1 LSALD
6 WLVLAATLAAIVI
19 YGMWRGRRHQHL
31 EGYLLAD
38 RQMRWPTIALSI
50 MATQASAITFLSTP
64 GQAYT
69 DGMRFL
75 QFYLGLPIAMIIL
88 CAFFVPVFHRLKVFT
103 AYEFLERRFGV
114 KTRTITASLFL
125 LQRGLSTGITI
136 YAPAL
141 IISVLLG
148 WNIHITN
155 IVIGTLVILYTTTG
169 GTRAVSWTHV
179 QQMLI
184 ILGGMAT
191 ALVIAIRSIPADI
204 SVIEAVKVAG
214 RMGRLNAIDF
224 TFDFTTPYNFWG
236 GMIGGLLVALSY
248 FGADQSQV
256 QRYLTGETLTE
267 SRLGLLFNG
276 IVKVPMQFFILFT
289 GAMVFVFYQFVAPP
303 LIFNT
308 VERAKIGASRYAVDF
323 DKLEAKHNEQ
333 FAMKRTRVHALVD
346 AMRSGDSNAVSHAT
360 NELRSAHA
368 IEKATH
374 AEAVELLKRNDKKAD
389 GTDTNYIF
397 LTFVLRFLPA
407 GVVGLV
413 MAAIFCASM
422 SSTASGLN
430 SLASSSVIDIYK
442 RHVNPH
448 ATQHEY
454 VRVSRWLT
462 VGWGLF
468 AIGFAEYVNRLGSL
482 IEAVNRLGSLF
493 YGTIL
498 AVFML
503 ALFTKQLTEKPV
515 IAGAIIAEAATIY
528 CWLFT
533 KMAWLWWNVVGF
545 VVAIVAALIIQKLL
559 PKRPRPAQFFEHLP
573 S

>member
-1 LSALD
+1 MSALD

-141 IISVLLG
+141 IISVILG

-155 IVIGTLVILYTTTG
+155 VVIGTLVILYTTTG

-236 GMIGGLLVALSY
+236 GMVGGLLVALSY

-276 IVKVPMQFFILFT
+276 MVKVPMQFFILFT

-303 LIFNT
+303 LVFNT
-308 VERAKIGASRYAVDF
+308 VERAKIGASRYALDF
-323 DKLEAKHNEQ
+323 DKLEVKHNEQ
-333 FAMKRTRVHALVD
+333 FTQKRARVHALVD
-346 AMRSGDSNAVSHAT
+346 AMRSGDANSVTRAT
-360 NELRSAHA
+360 DELRAA
-368 IEKATH
+368 QATEKATH

-442 RHVNPH
+442 RHINPH

-462 VGWGLF
+462 VGWGVF
-468 AIGFAEYVNRLGSL
+468 AIAFAEYVNRLGSL

-498 AVFML
+498 AVFVL
-503 ALFTKQLTEKPV
+503 ALFTKQLGEKPV
-515 IAGAIIAEAATIY
+515 IAGAILAEGATIY

-545 VVAIVAALIIQKLL
+545 AVAVVAALIIEKLM
-559 PKRPRPAQFFEHLP
+559 PTEVIEEEVEVV
-573 S
+573 

>member
-88 CAFFVPVFHRLKVFT
+88 CAFFVPVFQRLQVFT

-114 KTRTITASLFL
+114 KTRTITAGLFL

-141 IISVLLG
+141 IISVILG
-148 WNIHITN
+148 WNIHITTV
-155 IVIGTLVILYTTTG
+155 VIGTLVILYTTTG

-191 ALVIAIRSIPADI
+191 ALIIAIRSIPADI
-204 SVIEAVKVAG
+204 SVVEAVKVAG

-308 VERAKIGASRYAVDF
+308 VERAKIGASRYALDF
-323 DKLEAKHNEQ
+323 DKLEAKHNAQ
-333 FAMKRTRVHALVD
+333 FVEKRTRVHALID
-346 AMRSGDSNAVSHAT
+346 AMRGGDSQSVERAT
-360 NELRSAHA
+360 TALRAA
-368 IEKATH
+368 QAEEKTTH
-374 AEAVELLKRNDKKAD
+374 AAAVELLKRNDKKAD
-389 GTDTNYIF
+389 GIDTNYIF

-442 RHVNPH
+442 RHINPH

-462 VGWGLF
+462 VGWGVF
-468 AIGFAEYVNRLGSL
+468 SIAFAEYVNRLGSL

-498 AVFML
+498 AVFVL
-503 ALFTKQLTEKPV
+503 ALFTKQLREMPV
-515 IAGAIIAEAATIY
+515 IVGAIIAEVATIY

-533 KMAWLWWNVVGF
+533 NLAWLWWNVVGL
-545 VVAIVAALIIQKLL
+545 VVAIVAALVIQMFF
-559 PKRPRPAQFFEHLP
+559 RARREVQPA
-573 S
+573 

>member
-103 AYEFLERRFGV
+103 AYEFLERRFGI

-204 SVIEAVKVAG
+204 TVIEAVKVAG

-276 IVKVPMQFFILFT
+276 MVKVPMQFFILFT

-308 VERAKIGASRYAVDF
+308 VERAKIGASRYALDF

-333 FAMKRTRVHALVD
+333 FNDKRTRVHALVD
-346 AMRSGDSNAVSHAT
+346 AMRSGDSKQVSRAT
-360 NELRSAHA
+360 DELRVAQA
-368 IEKATH
+368 QEKAIH
-374 AEAVELLKRNDKKAD
+374 AEAVDLLKQNDKKAD

-498 AVFML
+498 AVFVL
-503 ALFTKQLTEKPV
+503 ALFTKELGEKPV

-545 VVAIVAALIIQKLL
+545 AVAIVAALIIEKLL
-559 PKRPRPAQFFEHLP
+559 PGTIVEEEVEIV
-573 S
+573 

>member
-155 IVIGTLVILYTTTG
+155 VVIGTLVILYTTTG

-236 GMIGGLLVALSY
+236 GMVGGLLVALSY

-276 IVKVPMQFFILFT
+276 MVKVPMQFFILFT

-303 LIFNT
+303 LVFNT
-308 VERAKIGASRYAVDF
+308 VERAKIGASRYALDF
-323 DKLEAKHNEQ
+323 DKLEVKHNEQ
-333 FAMKRTRVHALVD
+333 FTQKRARVHALVD
-346 AMRSGDSNAVSHAT
+346 AMRSGDAKSVSRAT
-360 NELRSAHA
+360 DELRAA
-368 IEKATH
+368 QATEKATH
-374 AEAVELLKRNDKKAD
+374 AEAVELLKRNDRKAD

-442 RHVNPH
+442 RHIHPH
-448 ATQHEY
+448 ASQHEY

-462 VGWGLF
+462 VGWGVF
-468 AIGFAEYVNRLGSL
+468 AIAFAEYVNRLGSL

-498 AVFML
+498 AVFVL
-503 ALFTKQLTEKPV
+503 ALFTKQLGEKPV
-515 IAGAIIAEAATIY
+515 IAGAILAEGATIY

-545 VVAIVAALIIQKLL
+545 AVAVVAALIIEKLM
-559 PKRPRPAQFFEHLP
+559 PTEAVEEEVEVV
-573 S
+573 

>member
-1 LSALD
+1 MSALD

-141 IISVLLG
+141 IISVILG

-155 IVIGTLVILYTTTG
+155 VVIGTLVILYTTTG

-236 GMIGGLLVALSY
+236 GMVGGLLVALSY

-276 IVKVPMQFFILFT
+276 MVKVPMQFFILFT

-303 LIFNT
+303 LVFNT
-308 VERAKIGASRYAVDF
+308 VERAKIGASRYALDF
-323 DKLEAKHNEQ
+323 DKLEVKHNEQ
-333 FAMKRTRVHALVD
+333 FTQKRARVHALVD
-346 AMRSGDSNAVSHAT
+346 AMRSGDANSVTRAT
-360 NELRSAHA
+360 DELRVAQA
-368 IEKATH
+368 TEKATH

-442 RHVNPH
+442 RHINPH

-462 VGWGLF
+462 VGWGVF
-468 AIGFAEYVNRLGSL
+468 AIAFAEYVNRLGSL

-498 AVFML
+498 AVFVL
-503 ALFTKQLTEKPV
+503 ALFTKQLGEKPV
-515 IAGAIIAEAATIY
+515 IAGAILAEGATIY

-545 VVAIVAALIIQKLL
+545 AVAVVAALIIEKLM
-559 PKRPRPAQFFEHLP
+559 PTEVIEEEVEVV
-573 S
+573 

>member
-1 LSALD
+1 MRTID
-6 WLVLAATLAAIVI
+6 WAVLIATLLAIVV
-19 YGMWRGRRHQHL
+19 YGTWKGRKQKEL
-31 EGYLLAD
+31 AGYLLAD
-38 RQMRWPTIALSI
+38 RQMKWPTIALSI

-141 IISVLLG
+141 IISVILG

-155 IVIGTLVILYTTTG
+155 VVIGTLVILYTTTG

-236 GMIGGLLVALSY
+236 GMVGGLLVALSY

-276 IVKVPMQFFILFT
+276 MVKVPMQFFILFT

-303 LIFNT
+303 LVFNT
-308 VERAKIGASRYAVDF
+308 VERAKIGASRYALDF
-323 DKLEAKHNEQ
+323 DKLEVKHNEQ
-333 FAMKRTRVHALVD
+333 FTQKRARVHALVD
-346 AMRSGDSNAVSHAT
+346 AMRSGDANSVTRAT
-360 NELRSAHA
+360 DELRAA
-368 IEKATH
+368 QATEKATH

-442 RHVNPH
+442 RHINPH

-462 VGWGLF
+462 VGWGVF
-468 AIGFAEYVNRLGSL
+468 AIAFAEYVNRLGSL

-498 AVFML
+498 AVFVL
-503 ALFTKQLTEKPV
+503 ALFTKQLGEKPV
-515 IAGAIIAEAATIY
+515 IAGAILAEGATIY

-545 VVAIVAALIIQKLL
+545 AVAVVAALIIEKLM
-559 PKRPRPAQFFEHLP
+559 PTEVIEEEVEVV
-573 S
+573 

>member
-103 AYEFLERRFGV
+103 AYEFLERRFGI
-114 KTRTITASLFL
+114 KTRTITAGLFL

-141 IISVLLG
+141 IISVILG

-204 SVIEAVKVAG
+204 TVIEAVKVAG

-276 IVKVPMQFFILFT
+276 MVKVPMQFFILFT

-308 VERAKIGASRYAVDF
+308 VERAKIGASRYAIDF
-323 DKLEAKHNEQ
+323 DKLETKHNEE
-333 FAMKRTRVHALVD
+333 FTEKRTRVHALVE
-346 AMRSGDSNAVSHAT
+346 AMRSGDSKQVTRAT
-360 NELRSAHA
+360 DELRVAQA
-368 IEKATH
+368 QEKATH
-374 AEAVELLKRNDKKAD
+374 AEAVDLLKRNDRKAD

-413 MAAIFCASM
+413 MAAIFSASM

-442 RHVNPH
+442 RHINPH

-498 AVFML
+498 AVFVL
-503 ALFTKQLTEKPV
+503 ALFTKELGEKPV
-515 IAGAIIAEAATIY
+515 IAGAVIAEAATIY

-545 VVAIVAALIIQKLL
+545 AVAIVAALIIEKLL
-559 PKRPRPAQFFEHLP
+559 PTAAVEEEVEVA
-573 S
+573 

>member
-1 LSALD
+1 LSGID
-6 WLVLAATLAAIVI
+6 WFVLAATLAAIVI
-19 YGMWRGRRHQHL
+19 YGMWRGRKHQHL

-38 RQMRWPTIALSI
+38 RQMKWPTIALSI

-69 DGMRFL
+69 DGMRFI
-75 QFYLGLPIAMIIL
+75 QFYLGLPVAMVIL
-88 CAFFVPVFHRLKVFT
+88 SATLVPLYHRLQVFT

-114 KTRTITASLFL
+114 STRTLTAGLFL

-148 WNIHITN
+148 WNIHVTN

-204 SVIEAVKVAG
+204 SVVEAVKVAG

-224 TFDFTTPYNFWG
+224 TFDLTTPYNFWA
-236 GMIGGLLVALSY
+236 GMIGGGLVALSY

-256 QRYLTGETLTE
+256 QRYLTGETLTQ

-276 IVKVPMQFFILFT
+276 IVKVPMQFFILFV
-289 GAMVFVFYQFVAPP
+289 GAMVFVFYQFVTPP
-303 LIFNT
+303 LVFNT
-308 VERAKIGASRYAVDF
+308 VERAKIGASSYALDF
-323 DKLEAKHNEQ
+323 EKLEQRHTAQ
-333 FAMKRTRVHALVD
+333 FAVKRARVHGLVD
-346 AMRSGDSNAVSHAT
+346 AMRAGDSTAVDRAT
-360 NELRSAHA
+360 GALREAQA
-368 IEKATH
+368 EEKTTH
-374 AEAVELLKRNDKKAD
+374 AAAVDLLRKNDPKAD
-389 GTDTNYIF
+389 GNDTNYVF

-430 SLASSSVIDIYK
+430 A
-442 RHVNPH
+442 
-448 ATQHEY
+448 
-454 VRVSRWLT
+454 LT
-462 VGWGLF
+462 VGWGVF
-468 AIGFAEYVNRLGSL
+468 ALAFAEYVNRLGSL

-493 YGTIL
+493 YGTIF
-498 AVFML
+498 AVFIL
-503 ALFTKQLTEKPV
+503 ALFTKELGEAAVITGAV
-515 IAGAIIAEAATIY
+515 IAEVATLY

-533 KMAWLWWNVVGF
+533 KLAWLWWNVVGF
-545 VVAIVAALIIQKLL
+545 AVAIAAALLIQKLWPSSATAEDAL
-559 PKRPRPAQFFEHLP
+559 GVTRPPTA

>member
-1 LSALD
+1 MSALD

-103 AYEFLERRFGV
+103 AYEFLERRFGI

-204 SVIEAVKVAG
+204 TVIEAVKVAG

-276 IVKVPMQFFILFT
+276 MVKVPMQFFILFT

-308 VERAKIGASRYAVDF
+308 VERAKIGASRYALDF

-333 FAMKRTRVHALVD
+333 FNDKRTRVHALVD
-346 AMRSGDSNAVSHAT
+346 AMRSGDSKQVSRAT
-360 NELRSAHA
+360 DELRVAQA
-368 IEKATH
+368 QEKAIH
-374 AEAVELLKRNDKKAD
+374 AEAVDLLKQNDKKAD

-498 AVFML
+498 AVFVL
-503 ALFTKQLTEKPV
+503 ALFTKELGEKPV

-545 VVAIVAALIIQKLL
+545 AVAIVAALIIEKLL
-559 PKRPRPAQFFEHLP
+559 PGTIVEEEVEIV
-573 S
+573 

>member
-88 CAFFVPVFHRLKVFT
+88 CAFFVPVFQRLQVFT

-114 KTRTITASLFL
+114 KTRTITAGLFL

-141 IISVLLG
+141 IISVILG
-148 WNIHITN
+148 WNIHITTV
-155 IVIGTLVILYTTTG
+155 VIGTLVILYTTTG

-191 ALVIAIRSIPADI
+191 ALIIAIRSIPADI
-204 SVIEAVKVAG
+204 SVVEAVKVAG

-308 VERAKIGASRYAVDF
+308 VERAKIGASRYALDF
-323 DKLEAKHNEQ
+323 DKLEAKHNAQ
-333 FAMKRTRVHALVD
+333 FVEKRTRVHALVD
-346 AMRSGDSNAVSHAT
+346 AMRAGDSQTVERAT
-360 NELRSAHA
+360 TALRAA
-368 IEKATH
+368 QAEEKSTH
-374 AEAVELLKRNDKKAD
+374 AAAVELLKRNDKKAD
-389 GTDTNYIF
+389 GIDTNYIF

-442 RHVNPH
+442 RHINPH

-462 VGWGLF
+462 VGWGVF
-468 AIGFAEYVNRLGSL
+468 SIAFAEYVNRLGSL

-498 AVFML
+498 AVFVL
-503 ALFTKQLTEKPV
+503 ALFTKQLREMPV

-533 KMAWLWWNVVGF
+533 NLAWLWWNVVGL
-545 VVAIVAALIIQKLL
+545 VVAIVAALIIQMFAG
-559 PKRPRPAQFFEHLP
+559 PPREAQPA
-573 S
+573 

>member
-141 IISVLLG
+141 IISVILG

-155 IVIGTLVILYTTTG
+155 VVIGTLVILYTTTG

-236 GMIGGLLVALSY
+236 GMVGGLLVALSY

-276 IVKVPMQFFILFT
+276 MVKVPMQFFILFT

-303 LIFNT
+303 LVFNT
-308 VERAKIGASRYAVDF
+308 VERAKIGASRYALDF
-323 DKLEAKHNEQ
+323 DKLEVKHNEQ
-333 FAMKRTRVHALVD
+333 FTQKRARVHALVD
-346 AMRSGDSNAVSHAT
+346 AMRSGDANSVTRAT
-360 NELRSAHA
+360 DELRVAQA
-368 IEKATH
+368 TEKATH

-442 RHVNPH
+442 RHINPH

-462 VGWGLF
+462 VGWGVF
-468 AIGFAEYVNRLGSL
+468 AIAFAEYVNRLGSL

-498 AVFML
+498 AVFVL
-503 ALFTKQLTEKPV
+503 ALFTKQLGEKPV
-515 IAGAIIAEAATIY
+515 IAGAILAEGATIY

-545 VVAIVAALIIQKLL
+545 AVAVVAALIIEKLM
-559 PKRPRPAQFFEHLP
+559 PTEVIEEEVEVV
-573 S
+573 

>member
-103 AYEFLERRFGV
+103 AYEFLERRFGI

-204 SVIEAVKVAG
+204 TVIEAVKVAG

-276 IVKVPMQFFILFT
+276 MVKVPMQFFILFT

-308 VERAKIGASRYAVDF
+308 VERAKIGASRYALDF

-333 FAMKRTRVHALVD
+333 FTEKRTRVHALVD
-346 AMRSGDSNAVSHAT
+346 AMRSGDSREVSRAT
-360 NELRSAHA
+360 DELRAA
-368 IEKATH
+368 QAQEKATH
-374 AEAVELLKRNDKKAD
+374 AEAVDLLKRNDKKAD
-389 GTDTNYIF
+389 GIDTNYIF

-462 VGWGLF
+462 VGWGVF

-498 AVFML
+498 AVFVL
-503 ALFTKQLTEKPV
+503 ALFTKELGEKPV

-545 VVAIVAALIIQKLL
+545 AVAIVAALIIEKLL
-559 PKRPRPAQFFEHLP
+559 PSGAVEEEVEVA
-573 S
+573 

>member
-1 LSALD
+1 
-6 WLVLAATLAAIVI
+6 
-19 YGMWRGRRHQHL
+19 
-31 EGYLLAD
+31 
-38 RQMRWPTIALSI
+38 
-50 MATQASAITFLSTP
+50 SAITFLSTP

-103 AYEFLERRFGV
+103 AYEFLERRFGI

-141 IISVLLG
+141 IISVILG

-155 IVIGTLVILYTTTG
+155 VVIGTLVILYTTSG

-204 SVIEAVKVAG
+204 TVIEAVKVAG

-276 IVKVPMQFFILFT
+276 MVKVPMQFFILFT

-308 VERAKIGASRYAVDF
+308 VERAKIGASRYAIDF

-333 FAMKRTRVHALVD
+333 FNEKRTRVHALVD
-346 AMRSGDSNAVSHAT
+346 AMRSGDSKQVSHAT
-360 NELRSAHA
+360 DELRVAQA
-368 IEKATH
+368 EEKAIH
-374 AEAVELLKRNDKKAD
+374 AEAVDLLKQNDKKAD

-498 AVFML
+498 AVFVL
-503 ALFTKQLTEKPV
+503 ALFTKELGEKPV

-545 VVAIVAALIIQKLL
+545 AVAIVAALIIEKLL
-559 PKRPRPAQFFEHLP
+559 PGSAVEEEVEAA
-573 S
+573 

>member
-141 IISVLLG
+141 IISVILG

-155 IVIGTLVILYTTTG
+155 VVIGTLVILYTTTG

-236 GMIGGLLVALSY
+236 GMVGGLLVALSY

-276 IVKVPMQFFILFT
+276 MVKVPMQFFILFT

-303 LIFNT
+303 LVFNT
-308 VERAKIGASRYAVDF
+308 VERAKIGASRYALDF
-323 DKLEAKHNEQ
+323 DKLEVKHNEQ
-333 FAMKRTRVHALVD
+333 FTQKRARVHALVD
-346 AMRSGDSNAVSHAT
+346 AMRSGDANSVTRAT
-360 NELRSAHA
+360 DELRAA
-368 IEKATH
+368 QATEKATH

-442 RHVNPH
+442 RHINPH

-462 VGWGLF
+462 VGWGVF
-468 AIGFAEYVNRLGSL
+468 AIAFAEYVNRLGSL

-498 AVFML
+498 AVFVL
-503 ALFTKQLTEKPV
+503 ALFTKQLGEKPV
-515 IAGAIIAEAATIY
+515 IAGAILAEGATIY

-545 VVAIVAALIIQKLL
+545 AVAVVAALIIEKLM
-559 PKRPRPAQFFEHLP
+559 PTEVIEEEVEVV
-573 S
+573 

>member
-1 LSALD
+1 MSALD

-75 QFYLGLPIAMIIL
+75 QFYLGLPVAMIIL

-141 IISVLLG
+141 IISVILG

-236 GMIGGLLVALSY
+236 GMVGGLLVALSY

-276 IVKVPMQFFILFT
+276 LVKVPMQFFILFT

-303 LIFNT
+303 LVFNT
-308 VERAKIGASRYAVDF
+308 VERAKIGASSYALDF
-323 DKLEAKHNEQ
+323 EKLEAKHNEEFTQ
-333 FAMKRTRVHALVD
+333 KRARVHALVD
-346 AMRSGDSNAVSHAT
+346 AMRGGNAQAVAHAT
-360 NELRSAHA
+360 DELRAA
-368 IEKATH
+368 QATEKATH

-442 RHVNPH
+442 RHINPH

-462 VGWGLF
+462 VGWGVF
-468 AIGFAEYVNRLGSL
+468 AVAFAEYVNRLGSL

-498 AVFML
+498 AVFVL
-503 ALFTKQLTEKPV
+503 ALFTKQLGEKPV
-515 IAGAIIAEAATIY
+515 IAGAILAEAATIY

-545 VVAIVAALIIQKLL
+545 AVAVAAALIIEKLL
-559 PKRPRPAQFFEHLP
+559 PTEAVEEEAEAV
-573 S
+573 

>member
-1 LSALD
+1 MSALD

-103 AYEFLERRFGV
+103 AYEFLERRFGI

-204 SVIEAVKVAG
+204 TVIEAVKVAG

-276 IVKVPMQFFILFT
+276 MVKVPMQFFILFT

-308 VERAKIGASRYAVDF
+308 VERAKIGASRYALDF

-333 FAMKRTRVHALVD
+333 FTEKRTRVHALVD
-346 AMRSGDSNAVSHAT
+346 AMRSGDSREVSRAT
-360 NELRSAHA
+360 DELRAA
-368 IEKATH
+368 QAQEKATH
-374 AEAVELLKRNDKKAD
+374 AEAVDLLKRNDKKAD
-389 GTDTNYIF
+389 GIDTNYIF

-462 VGWGLF
+462 VGWGVF

-498 AVFML
+498 AVFVL
-503 ALFTKQLTEKPV
+503 ALFTKELGEKPV

-545 VVAIVAALIIQKLL
+545 AVAIVAALIIEKLL
-559 PKRPRPAQFFEHLP
+559 PSGAVEEEVEVA
-573 S
+573 